1 VLLFTDGHANVALRG
16 NGRRNS
22 ERIERQKTIEGEIFQ
37 VGMELKKARV
47 SLVVVDTQ
55 SGFGSDVDTRRV
67 AEILSARFVRL
78 HEGAG

>member
-16 NGRRNS
+16 NAQGNS
-22 ERIERQKTIEGEIFQ
+22 ERIERQKIIEGEIVQ

-47 SLVVVDTQ
+47 SLVVVDTE
-55 SGFGSDVDTRRV
+55 SGFAADVDTRRV

-78 HEGAG
+78 HENAG